1 MDGGVVVEMNTR
13 LRAVLGARWCKP
25 LVFLLCLWPLA
36 YLLHGMFT
44 DSLGANPIEVF
55 TRASGEWALRLL
67 LFTLLMTPLRKL
79 TGVSRWLQLR
89 RMLGL
94 FAFFY
99 VIVHFMSYLWLD
111 QFFDWPEILADIVK
125 RPFITAGMV
134 AFLMLLP
141 LALTSTNRMMR
152 RLGRNWKRL
161 HRLAWVAPAVGIL
174 HFFWLVKA
182 DLFEPIL
189 YTVIFLFL
197 MLFRL
202 PRRRATGRPAA

>member
-1 MDGGVVVEMNTR
+1 MEAVLQMHAR
-13 LRAVLGARWCKP
+13 LRAMLGARWCKA
-25 LVFLLCLWPLA
+25 LVFLLCLLPLL
-36 YLLHGMFT
+36 YLLYGIFS

-55 TRASGEWALRLL
+55 TRSSGEWALRLL
-67 LFTLLMTPLRKL
+67 LITLLMTPLRKL
-79 TGVSRWLQLR
+79 TGISQWIQLR

-111 QFFDWPEILADIVK
+111 QFFDWPEILADIIK

-134 AFLMLLP
+134 AFLLLVP

-161 HRLAWVAPAVGIL
+161 HRLAWVAPAVAIL
-174 HFFWLVKA
+174 HFYWLVKA
-182 DLFEPIL
+182 DLLQPIL
-189 YTVIFLFL
+189 YTAIFLIL

-202 PRRRATGRPAA
+202 PRRSVHRSDA